1 MRAAICEL
9 VRFRR
14 LLIVVVLSNV
24 LGNFALSRGMR
35 EVGAIVSVSP
45 VSYLRAVTNPWVITG
60 ICLLLV
66 WLITQLSLLSRAD
79 LSFVLPI
86 TSLSYVLAAILGWAA
101 LNETVSPE
109 RWAGIGLITIGVS
122 IVGRTAP
129 RSTASEEVP
138 Q

>member
-14 LLIVVVLSNV
+14 LLTVVVLSNV

-45 VSYLRAVTNPWVITG
+45 VSYLRAINNPWVITG

-101 LNETVSPE
+101 LHETVSPE

-129 RSTASEEVP
+129 RTTASEEVP